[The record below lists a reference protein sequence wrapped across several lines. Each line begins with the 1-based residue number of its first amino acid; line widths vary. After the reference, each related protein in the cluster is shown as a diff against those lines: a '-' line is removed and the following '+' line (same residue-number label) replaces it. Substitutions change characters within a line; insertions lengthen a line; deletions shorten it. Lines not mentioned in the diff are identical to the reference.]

1 MAFPYLTDLVREL
14 SGLDFPLP
22 VPMFGLMVAL
32 AFFVSIRVS
41 RLEVQRLHGAGLIGL
56 ARYRAERKPGSVDR
70 YAPPQEIISDLA
82 VFALITGLVGARI
95 FHVLEYPHEFLI
107 DPWGMIFTRN
117 GFTFYGGLIVG
128 TLVGVVYVKRKGLA
142 IAPFCDALA
151 PAMMLGYAIG
161 RLGCQLSGDGDWG
174 LAANMTLKPEWFPSW
189 LWAQTYENN
198 IVGVVIAPPG
208 VYPTP
213 IYEVLM
219 GLLAFAILWGLRRHS
234 FQSGWLFSLY
244 LVLSGIERLVIEQI
258 RVNSVV
264 SIFGMVVTQ
273 AEIIAGALVF
283 LGVCGLT
290 LLSRPEKRSSNVAS
304 A

>member
-1 MAFPYLTDLVREL
+1 ML
-14 SGLDFPLP
+14 
-22 VPMFGLMVAL
+22 
-32 AFFVSIRVS
+32 
-41 RLEVQRLHGAGLIGL
+41 
-56 ARYRAERKPGSVDR
+56 
-70 YAPPQEIISDLA
+70 
-82 VFALITGLVGARI
+82 ALITGFVGARI
-95 FHVLEYPHEFLI
+95 FHILEYSHEFLI
-107 DPWGMIFTRN
+107 NPWGMIFTRN

-174 LAANMTLKPEWFPSW
+174 LASNMTLKPEWLPSW

-219 GLLAFAILWGLRRHS
+219 GLLAFAVLWGLRRHS

-273 AEIIAGALVF
+273 AEIIAGVLVL

-290 LLSRPEKRSSNVAS
+290 LLSHPEKRSSNAAS